1 MLRQNVNMGRCGE
14 DKMLAAL
21 DFLCSKGFQ
30 AECTWTGTSRKGP
43 KTAIMSH
50 PKFVDLFIEIGS
62 SATELINQEKIAA
75 FFMKKLKNAMKR
87 LSATGQ
93 RQSSRHNVP
102 KRPRISNL
110 AIKTEISEQN
120 VDEEDLLED
129 FSNGDEEKLLEDFS
143 NGDEQD
149 FVEDFSNGMDTSDEN
164 Q

>member
-1 MLRQNVNMGRCGE
+1 MGRCGE

-21 DFLCSKGFQ
+21 DVLCSKGFQ

-62 SATELINQEKIAA
+62 SSTELINQEKVAA

-93 RQSSRHNVP
+93 RRSSRHNVP
-102 KRPRISNL
+102 KRPRISNS
-110 AIKTEISEQN
+110 KDFSN
-120 VDEEDLLED
+120 GDEEDLLED
-129 FSNGDEEKLLEDFS
+129 FSNGDE
-143 NGDEQD
+143 QD
-149 FVEDFSNGMDTSDEN
+149 FLNGMDTSDEN